1 VTTAAPTCPTVEHL
15 DVSTYVVPLDEPE
28 SDGTFTWT
36 STTVVVVELR
46 ANDGTTGIGWTYA
59 TPACAP
65 LVRDV
70 LHPAVAGVGALDPP
84 RMWREMV
91 AAIRNVGRAGIASMA
106 IAAVDIAAWDLKGK
120 LLDLPLCRL
129 LGMSHDRVAAYG
141 SGGFTSLTDGE
152 LRDQLGG
159 WAADGF
165 SMVKMK
171 VGTAW
176 GGRLDRDLHR
186 AEVARDAIGDDVQL
200 FVDAN
205 GGYRRKEA
213 VRAARRFGD
222 LGVTWFEEPVSS
234 DDLEGLAE
242 VRALVDLDVAAGE
255 YGYDLTYFGRMCA
268 AGAVDVVQA
277 DVSRCAGITEWL
289 RVAAVAAAHGL
300 EISAH
305 CAPALHLH
313 PAVCAPNIRH
323 LEWFAD
329 HVRVDGLLFDG
340 APTPTVEGHLA
351 PDLSRPGHGMA
362 LKRPDAER
370 WRIDA

>member
-1 VTTAAPTCPTVEHL
+1 VSLAGLTAPTVDRL

-36 STTVVVVELR
+36 STTVVVVELT
-46 ANDGTTGIGWTYA
+46 ATDGTTGIGWTYA

-65 LVRDV
+65 IVRDV
-70 LHPAVAGVGALDPP
+70 LSPSVIAVDALDPP

-91 AAIRNVGRAGIASMA
+91 ASIRNIGRAGVASMA
-106 IAAVDIAAWDLKGK
+106 IAAVDIAAWDLKSK
-120 LLDLPLCRL
+120 ILDMPLCRV
-129 LGMSHDRVAAYG
+129 LGLSHDRVTAYG
-141 SGGFTSLTDGE
+141 SGGFTSLTDDE
-152 LRDQLGG
+152 LRDQVGQ

-171 VGTAW
+171 IGTAW
-176 GGRLDRDLHR
+176 GSHVDRDLRR
-186 AEVARDAIGDDVQL
+186 AEVARAAIGDGVQL

-205 GGYRRKEA
+205 GAYGRKAA
-213 VRAARRFGD
+213 VRAARRFAE

-234 DDLEGLAE
+234 DDLDGLAE

-255 YGYDLTYFGRMCA
+255 YGYDLAYFGRMCA

-300 EISAH
+300 EISGH

-313 PAVCAPNIRH
+313 PAVCVPNIRH

-329 HVRVDGLLFDG
+329 HARVDGLLFDG
-340 APTPTVEGHLA
+340 APVPRGDGTLA
-351 PDLSRPGHGMA
+351 PDLSRPGLGMT
-362 LKRPDAER
+362 LKRSDAEQ
-370 WRIDA
+370 WRVDA

>member
-1 VTTAAPTCPTVEHL
+1 VTATGPAVAGV

-36 STTVVVVELR
+36 STTVVVVELTAADSNR
-46 ANDGTTGIGWTYA
+46 GIGWTYA

-65 LVRDV
+65 FVRDV
-70 LHPAVAGVGALDPP
+70 LCPAVVGVDALDPP
-84 RMWREMV
+84 RMWREMA
-91 AAIRNVGRAGIASMA
+91 AAIRNVGRPGVASMA
-106 IAAVDIAAWDLKGK
+106 IAAVDIAAWDLKAK
-120 LLDLPLCRL
+120 VLDLALCRV
-129 LGMSHDRVAAYG
+129 LGLSHDRVAAYG

-159 WAADGF
+159 WAAEGF

-171 VGTAW
+171 IGTAW
-176 GGRLDRDLHR
+176 GSHVDRDLHR
-186 AEVARDAIGDDVQL
+186 AHVARDAIGDGVQL

-205 GGYRRKEA
+205 GGYGRKEA
-213 VRAARRFGD
+213 VRAARRFGE

-234 DDLEGLAE
+234 DDLDGLAD
-242 VRALVDLDVAAGE
+242 VRGLVDLDVAAGE
-255 YGYDLTYFGRMCA
+255 YGYDLAYFGRMCR

-300 EISAH
+300 DISGH

-313 PAVCAPNIRH
+313 PAVCVPNIRH

-329 HVRVDGLLFDG
+329 HVRVDRMLFDG
-340 APTPTVEGHLA
+340 APVPAADGHLA
-351 PDLSRPGHGMA
+351 PDLSRPGLGME
-362 LKRPDAER
+362 LKRPDADR
-370 WRIDA
+370 WRVDA